1 MSAAAPTGL
10 VFDVQRFSLQDGP
23 GIRTTLF
30 LKGCPLACLWCHNP
44 ESMTG
49 APEILVT
56 PDRCIAC
63 GACVDACPLGL
74 PSGVGGGWALPR
86 ASCEACGRCVE
97 ACPTG
102 ARRLAGQPLTVDEA
116 VEAATRDRV
125 FYDQSGGGVTFS
137 GGEPLWQADFVIA
150 CLEVLRA
157 RGVHVAVDTCG
168 LVEREVLLRAAAS
181 TDLFLYDLK
190 HMDDGAHAE
199 ITGASNGRILDNL
212 AALSEAHDQIWVR
225 VPVVPGY
232 NDAPANL
239 ARTAAF
245 AASLPAVRRVSLL
258 PYHGLGERKRER
270 IGTAAAEFDTWTP
283 SPERLRD
290 IAAVFED
297 AGLHTTIGG

>member
-1 MSAAAPTGL
+1 MNAASPTGL

-30 LKGCPLACLWCHNP
+30 LKGCPLACVWCHNP

-86 ASCEACGRCVE
+86 TSCEACGRCAE
-97 ACPTG
+97 ACPTR
-102 ARRLAGQPLTVDEA
+102 ARRVAGRPMTVDEA

-137 GGEPLWQADFVIA
+137 GGEPLQQADFVIA
-150 CLEVLRA
+150 CLDVLRA

-190 HMDDGAHAE
+190 HMDGGAHAE
-199 ITGASNGRILDNL
+199 LTGAPNGRILENL
-212 AALSEAHDQIWVR
+212 AALAAAHDEIWVR
-225 VPVVPGY
+225 VPVVPGL
-232 NDAPANL
+232 NDAPANVT
-239 ARTAAF
+239 RTAAF
-245 AASLPAVRRVSLL
+245 AASLPSVRRVSLL
-258 PYHGLGERKRER
+258 PYHALGEHKRER
-270 IGTAAAEFDTWTP
+270 VGAAGPEFEGSTP
-283 SPERLRD
+283 SPASLRD

>member
-1 MSAAAPTGL
+1 MNGAQPTGL

-30 LKGCPLACLWCHNP
+30 LKGCPLACWWCHNP

-56 PDRCIAC
+56 PERCIGC
-63 GACVDACPLGL
+63 GACADACPLGL
-74 PSGVGGGWALPR
+74 PSGAGGGWALPKT
-86 ASCEACGRCVE
+86 SCEACGRCAE

-102 ARRLAGQPLTVDEA
+102 ARRLAGRSMSVDEA
-116 VEAATRDRV
+116 VAAATRDRV

-137 GGEPLWQADFVIA
+137 GGEPLRQADFVIA
-150 CLEVLRA
+150 CLDALRA

-168 LVEREVLLRAAAS
+168 LVEREVLLRAAAR

-190 HMDDGAHAE
+190 HMDAAAHAE
-199 ITGASNGRILDNL
+199 ITGVSNGRILANL
-212 AALSEAHDQIWVR
+212 AALAAAHDQIWVR
-225 VPVVPGY
+225 VPVVPGC
-232 NDAPANL
+232 NDAPSNL

-258 PYHGLGERKRER
+258 PYHALGEHKRER
-270 IGTAAAEFDTWTP
+270 VGSGAAAFETSTP
-283 SPERLRD
+283 SADRLRD